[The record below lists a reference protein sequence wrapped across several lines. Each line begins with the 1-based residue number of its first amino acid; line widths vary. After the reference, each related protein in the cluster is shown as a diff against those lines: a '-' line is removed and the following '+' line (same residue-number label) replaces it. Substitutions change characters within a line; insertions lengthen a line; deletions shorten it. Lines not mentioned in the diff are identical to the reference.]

1 MELNI
6 KNIKQFADAYFY
18 ISNDHVLIH
27 GPSGTGKSTILDCI
41 YFAITGKRLSKKWSL
56 YSRTKEGSVRLKTS
70 TIEIYRTINPQS
82 LSVNNGECT
91 EDEAQALI
99 DAQFKPHIFRY
110 IGYAIQKTPYLNLLS
125 SSPRERMLLFEQMFF
140 SNIDTDMVRNQVKT
154 RIHDLKEKCTYL
166 DGAMGTYKDSKTLVV
181 QPRITQDAI
190 DTYTLHVSTLGTKNE
205 TYQHIQHEYE
215 LLTNQLNYKQ
225 AQFTEYKQEIHHLE
239 IEIEQLVQS
248 NSKIQPVYDTMHNDI
263 LKHDEYKIIM
273 KRYNDWA
280 TKESVQLQK
289 QIDRLQTQVVDTEA
303 LAETILIQQ
312 QMMHRLK
319 NYTSLKQ
326 AAEQLGYNAEQHAEL
341 QEKYKAMYFVYDN
354 CPKCSTQLRANFHG
368 IYTSSTASVDDVAH
382 HPVTP
387 SDKGMMLSLEKTLH
401 LLDIK
406 KGKYMSLSEQME
418 TEHKNIQF
426 PVWTD
431 TEYEQNLGL
440 QNSQKRVISQLQE
453 CRSKLAQGKKM
464 FSQEQ
469 SMSAYDDSVISDA
482 KYKQYQTKIHTF
494 NDNQV
499 RLTCLR
505 KSVADLKDKMTALHQ
520 DIQTMT
526 HRIEHISTETNQLKE
541 IVSDLESCTVKLA
554 RMKETHAYQELY
566 YEYMKHKQTWD
577 DYDKFIQ
584 IFNTLQR
591 EYMINMLNNINLYIK
606 KYIDGFF
613 EHPIKC
619 TFYLNE
625 AKQCIDFDI
634 VYTKMH
640 VSDYNLSTL
649 SGGEYDRVVLA
660 IFMSFG
666 EYFKLPILLMDE
678 IINSLDSS
686 TAQHVIEHIQAIY
699 PPENT
704 VIYVG
709 HQVLTGFFNNVIQLD
724 DEK

>member
-6 KNIKQFADAYFY
+6 KNIKQFTDAYFY

-56 YSRTKEGSVRLKTS
+56 YSRTKEGSVRLKTAS
-70 TIEIYRTINPQS
+70 IEIYRTINPQS

-91 EDEAQALI
+91 EDEAQSLI

-140 SNIDTDMVRNQVKT
+140 SNIDTDMIRTQVKA

-166 DGAMGTYKDSKTLVV
+166 DGAMGTYKDFKTLTV
-181 QPRITQDAI
+181 QPRITLNAI
-190 DTYTLHVSTLGTKNE
+190 ETYALHVSTLETKSE
-205 TYQHIQHEYE
+205 TYTRIQHEYD

-239 IEIEQLVQS
+239 IEVDRLVQS
-248 NSKIQPVYDTMHNDI
+248 NSRTEPVYDTMHSDI

-303 LAETILIQQ
+303 LAETILVQQ
-312 QMMHRLK
+312 QMIHRLK
-319 NYTSLKQ
+319 NYESLKL
-326 AAEQLGYNAEQHAEL
+326 ASEQLGYNAEQHAEL
-341 QEKYKAMYFVYDN
+341 QEKYKAMYFVYDS
-354 CPKCSTQLRANFHG
+354 CPKCSVALRANFHG
-368 IYTSSTASVDDVAH
+368 IYATASTDDV

-406 KGKYMSLSEQME
+406 KGKYMTLTEQMA
-418 TEHKNIQF
+418 TEHKNIRF

-431 TEYEQNLGL
+431 TEYENNLNL
-440 QNSQKRVISQLQE
+440 QNGQKQIVAQLQE
-453 CRSKLAQGKKM
+453 CRSRLEQGKKM
-464 FSQEQ
+464 FAKEQ
-469 SMSAYDDSVISDA
+469 SMSAYDDAIISDA
-482 KYKQYQTKIHTF
+482 KYKQFQAKIHTF

-499 RLTCLR
+499 RIVCLR
-505 KSVADLKDKMTALHQ
+505 KSLGELIQKMTVLQ
-520 DIQTMT
+520 TDIETTT
-526 HRIEHISTETNQLKE
+526 HRIEHISTEVTQLKDQ
-541 IVSDLESCTVKLA
+541 VSDLESCTVKLA

-577 DYDKFIQ
+577 DYDRFIQ

-619 TFYLNE
+619 AFYLNE

-634 VYTKMH
+634 TYTKMH

-699 PPENT
+699 PAENT